1 MKRTLPLLIA
11 ALAGHSIAV
20 AESQVPTIISY
31 QGHVTTASGVPVG
44 ASAPVNRSITFR
56 FWNHPTNTASSSR
69 LYTEVQTVTML
80 EGNFSVLLG
89 NGTAVEAEPNASVLA
104 EVFSS
109 KDVFLG
115 VTVDDG
121 DPSTEDPEM
130 LPRQQIATTAFA
142 FRAKLAEVAEV
153 AQTTAASAV
162 TNSMLAS
169 DSVATLQLQN
179 NAVVSGKI
187 AAGAVTT
194 DQIAAGAV
202 TTNRIAAGAVTTDQI
217 AAGAVT
223 LDDIVASVKQA
234 LCPVGTILTYSGD
247 NAPDGWLM
255 CRGETVSRETYSAL
269 YAVVGNRFGYGD
281 SSTTFHLPDF
291 RGVFLRGRDAGR
303 GMDPEYYSRS
313 TYYSGGATGDAVGS
327 FQSDAFASH
336 SHNYSTYGGWNAI
349 PYEPGSYPFPGH
361 SATTSSTGGSETR
374 PRNVY
379 VNYIIKY

>member
-1 MKRTLPLLIA
+1 MKRTLLLLIA

-69 LYTEVQTVTML
+69 LYTEVQTVTIL

-115 VTVDDG
+115 LTVDDG

-202 TTNRIAAGAVTTDQI
+202 TTDQIAAGAVTTDQI

-269 YAVVGNRFGYGD
+269 YAVVGNRFGYGNN
-281 SSTTFHLPDF
+281 STTFHLPDF

-303 GMDPEYYSRS
+303 GMDPEYYNRS
-313 TYYSGGATGDAVGS
+313 NYQSGGATGDAVGS
-327 FQSDAFASH
+327 FQWDAFASH
-336 SHNYSTYGGWNAI
+336 SHSYNTYGGSPVV
-349 PYEPGSYPFPGH
+349 PYDPGSYPYPGH
-361 SATTSSTGGSETR
+361 TATTSSTGGTETR

>member
-121 DPSTEDPEM
+121 DPTTEDPEM

-142 FRAKLAEVAEV
+142 FRAKLAEV

-194 DQIAAGAV
+194 D
-202 TTNRIAAGAVTTDQI
+202 RIAAGAVTTDQI

-234 LCPVGTILTYSGD
+234 LCPVGTVLTYTGD
-247 NAPDGWLM
+247 TAPEGWLM
-255 CRGETVSRETYSAL
+255 CHGAAISRADYSAL
-269 YAVVGNRFGYGD
+269 YAVIGNRFGYGNGD
-281 SSTTFHLPDF
+281 TTFHIPDF
-291 RGVFLRGRDAGR
+291 RGKFLRGRDAGAGYDPDRNSR
-303 GMDPEYYSRS
+303 GNIR
-313 TYYSGGATGDAVGS
+313 TGGATGDSVGS
-327 FQSDAFASH
+327 FQSDEFRSH
-336 SHNYSTYGGWNAI
+336 THSEYTMTNNGYGTDPGGYHWHNSVT
-349 PYEPGSYPFPGH
+349 PTTT
-361 SATTSSTGGSETR
+361 SATGGNETR
-374 PRNVY
+374 PVNIY